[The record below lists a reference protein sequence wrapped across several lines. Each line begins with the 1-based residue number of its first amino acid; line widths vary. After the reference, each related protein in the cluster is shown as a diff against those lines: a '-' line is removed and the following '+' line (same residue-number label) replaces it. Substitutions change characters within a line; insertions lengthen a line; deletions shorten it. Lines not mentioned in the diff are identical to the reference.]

1 MPHANT
7 LARLMSGQVLV
18 WGQVRQLRVGP
29 SLWFLLQNTR
39 VWRCDIRRS
48 RCRSGQMSLLRH
60 VLSVAGAGVAGGS
73 VGVGWS
79 GEGGEGASKEKG
91 EGEERGVADDEG
103 GGGGGGGGGR
113 GWGGCG
119 EWRGGGG
126 GRSNS
131 G

>member
-18 WGQVRQLRVGP
+18 WGQVHQLRVSP

-60 VLSVAGAGVAGGS
+60 VLSVAGAGVPGVS

-79 GEGGEGASKEKG
+79 GECEEGASKEKG
-91 EGEERGVADDEG
+91 EGKERAVVDDEG
-103 GGGGGGGGGR
+103 EGGEGGGEGR
-113 GWGGCG
+113 
-119 EWRGGGG
+119 
-126 GRSNS
+126 
-131 G
+131 